1 MRGVRDRSRH
11 RSTDRKRSHNRDE
24 RSKSRSKR
32 AGSRNRRTSSR
43 DRRGGSRERRA
54 ESRDRHPDSRRD
66 KSRDRHERNHN
77 DKLERSRDR
86 ERHDRDRSSYRQYNG
101 GGLGSGLGNGSGSA
115 PRPRYKP
122 QEEEFL
128 DARREERE
136 RIGEVGVSSI
146 WGKSPLRPDS
156 EEELEST
163 ASEKSKRKKKSKKSK
178 QSKDGTKEK
187 LKKLKKKLKKIKKVR
202 KKAKKKSKSSSDDS
216 SSSEEEV
223 WVEKGKEHEAEIT
236 TKPKSTEEVA
246 GEVIGP
252 TPRVGPQLGHKDFG
266 RALLPGE
273 GAAMAAYVAE
283 GKRIPR
289 RGEIGLTSDEIA
301 SYESVGYV
309 MSGSR
314 HRRME
319 AVRIRKENQIYSAD
333 EKRALAAFSKEE
345 RTKREN
351 VILAQ
356 FREVLQAR
364 QRSHNT

>member
-1 MRGVRDRSRH
+1 MVGDRERSRH
-11 RSTDRKRSHNRDE
+11 GSMERKRSR
-24 RSKSRSKR
+24 
-32 AGSRNRRTSSR
+32 
-43 DRRGGSRERRA
+43 SRERHRSPLYYKETKA
-54 ESRDRHPDSRRD
+54 SNRIREDNRNKPDRNRDRDGSRDQKRG
-66 KSRDRHERNHN
+66 
-77 DKLERSRDR
+77 
-86 ERHDRDRSSYRQYNG
+86 RSSFRG
-101 GGLGSGLGNGSGSA
+101 GESGGLGSGSGGLA
-115 PRPRYKP
+115 ARGRYKP

-156 EEELEST
+156 EEEPDSNS
-163 ASEKSKRKKKSKKSK
+163 SETSKKKKSKKS
-178 QSKDGTKEK
+178 SKGTKEK
-187 LKKLKKKLKKIKKVR
+187 LKKLKKKLKKVKKAR
-202 KKAKKKSKSSSDDS
+202 KKAKKKRR
-216 SSSEEEV
+216 SSSEDSSADEQEV
-223 WVEKGKEHEAEIT
+223 WVEKGKEEEARAVVGDEI
-236 TKPKSTEEVA
+236 
-246 GEVIGP
+246 IGP
-252 TPRVGPQLGHKDFG
+252 APRSGPQLGHKDFG

-273 GAAMAAYVAE
+273 GAAMAAFVAE

-345 RTKREN
+345 RAKREN
-351 VILAQ
+351 HILAQ

-364 QRSHNT
+364 QRSHH

>member
-1 MRGVRDRSRH
+1 MGRDRSRH
-11 RSTDRKRSHNRDE
+11 RSKDR
-24 RSKSRSKR
+24 SRSR
-32 AGSRNRRTSSR
+32 
-43 DRRGGSRERRA
+43 SRER
-54 ESRDRHPDSRRD
+54 H
-66 KSRDRHERNHN
+66 
-77 DKLERSRDR
+77 RSRDR
-86 ERHDRDRSSYRQYNG
+86 EKRDRSKERHRANSRDKYTDRSRHKEEKRNRDRSRSREQPDRDRGRSSFRQFNGGGLG
-101 GGLGSGLGNGSGSA
+101 GGLGSGNTSSA
-115 PRPRYKP
+115 PRGRYKP

-136 RIGEVGVSSI
+136 RIGEVGVSSV

-156 EEELEST
+156 EDELESN
-163 ASEKSKRKKKSKKSK
+163 ASEKGKDKKKSKKSK
-178 QSKDGTKEK
+178 EGTKEK
-187 LKKLKKKLKKIKKVR
+187 LKKLKKKLKKIKKAR

-223 WVEKGKEHEAEIT
+223 WVEKGKEHELEV
-236 TKPKSTEEVA
+236 TKPSKSKTEELA
-246 GEVIGP
+246 DEVIGP
-252 TPRVGPQLGHKDFG
+252 APRVGPALGHKDFG

-289 RGEIGLTSDEIA
+289 RGEIGLTSEEIA

-345 RTKREN
+345 RSKREN
-351 VILAQ
+351 AILAQ
-356 FREVLQAR
+356 FRDVLQAR
-364 QRSHNT
+364 QQH